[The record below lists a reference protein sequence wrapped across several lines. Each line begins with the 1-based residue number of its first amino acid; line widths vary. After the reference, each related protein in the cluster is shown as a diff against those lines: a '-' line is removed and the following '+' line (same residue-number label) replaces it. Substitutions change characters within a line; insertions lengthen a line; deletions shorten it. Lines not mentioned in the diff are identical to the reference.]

1 MLKIPEKLEKLY
13 RRQGYRIVGKQK
25 HSAVKICQWTK
36 SVLRG
41 GEPCFKQKWYGIQS
55 HRCLQCTSWLSC
67 LNDCLYCW
75 RSFKIPISLKKVDEP
90 SELIDEM
97 IKAQRT
103 LLSGFKGNKKTERK
117 KWEEA
122 QNPNNVAL
130 SLIGESLLYPRISEL
145 LREFHE
151 RGFTSFLVT
160 KGTLPE
166 KLASLEEEPTNLYIS
181 LSSPDE
187 ETQKFLERPL
197 IKNAWKKQ
205 LESLKLMNSFS
216 CRKVIR
222 LTLVKGFNMEK
233 QENYAKLIL
242 MAEPDFVEVKAYMW
256 VGESRNRLPGS
267 TMPSMDDVRN
277 FAETLSKLIGY
288 KVKDDNILSRVVLLS
303 KK

>member
-1 MLKIPEKLEKLY
+1 MPVLPEDVKRLY
-13 RRQGYRIVGKQK
+13 HKQGYRIVGRYE

-36 SVLRG
+36 SALRG

-67 LNDCLYCW
+67 LNNCLYCW
-75 RSFKIPISLKKVDEP
+75 RSFKMLISPEKVDEP
-90 SELIDEM
+90 AELIEEM
-97 IKAQRT
+97 IKQQRQ
-103 LLSGFKGNKKTERK
+103 LLSGFKGNEKVDKK

-130 SLIGESLLYPRISEL
+130 SLIGESLLYPKISEL
-145 LREFHE
+145 LEEFHK
-151 RGFTSFLVT
+151 RRFTSFLVT

-166 KLASLEEEPTNLYIS
+166 ELSKLNEEPTNLYIS
-181 LSSPDE
+181 LSSPNEDV
-187 ETQKFLERPL
+187 QKILERPL
-197 IKNAWKKQ
+197 IKDAWERQ
-205 LESLKLMNSFS
+205 LKSLEIMKSFS

-233 QENYAKLIL
+233 QEEYARLIL

-256 VGESRNRLPGS
+256 VGESRERLPES
-267 TMPSMDDVRN
+267 AMPSMDEVRK
-277 FAETLSKLIGY
+277 FAEDLAILIGY
-288 KVKDDNILSRVVLLS
+288 KVRDNNILSRVTLLS

>member
-1 MLKIPEKLEKLY
+1 MTIPERIKKLY
-13 RRQGYRIVGKQK
+13 HRQGYRIVGKYE

-36 SVLRG
+36 SSLRG

-75 RSFKIPISLKKVDEP
+75 RSFKVPISLERVDEP
-90 SELIDEM
+90 SQLIDEM
-97 IKAQRT
+97 IEQQKL
-103 LLSGFKGNKKTERK
+103 LLSGFKGNKKTDRK

-122 QNPNNVAL
+122 QRPNNVAL
-130 SLIGESLLYPRISEL
+130 SLIGESLLYPKISEL
-145 LREFHE
+145 LEDFHK

-166 KLASLEEEPTNLYIS
+166 KLVSLEEEPTNLYIS
-181 LSSPDE
+181 LSSADE
-187 ETQKFLERPL
+187 KTQKLLERPL

-205 LESLKLMNSFS
+205 LESLRAMKSFS
-216 CRKVIR
+216 CRKVVR

-233 QENYAKLIL
+233 QERYAKLIS

-256 VGESRNRLPGS
+256 VGESRSRLPANA
-267 TMPSMDDVRN
+267 MPSMNEVRK
-277 FAETLSKLIGY
+277 FAEDVSSLIGY
-288 KVKDDNILSRVVLLS
+288 KVKDENILSRVVLLS